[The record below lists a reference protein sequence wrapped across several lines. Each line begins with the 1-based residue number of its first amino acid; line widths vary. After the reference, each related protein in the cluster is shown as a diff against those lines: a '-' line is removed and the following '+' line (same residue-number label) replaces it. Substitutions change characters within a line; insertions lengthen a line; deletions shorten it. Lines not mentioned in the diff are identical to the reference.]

1 MLSKTRLLANLINVD
16 GDVKVSSLDNASGGA
31 TSYANA
37 AALPTSGNTAGD
49 LAFTLDKKALYNWDG
64 SEWDR
69 IYSGPNE
76 TITWDSS
83 LPAIITLQANGATS
97 VVTFKANPDIEGFPI
112 NYTYETV
119 PPHPIQLD
127 SAYGEDSG
135 SGGSGIL
142 DSSDHPTNPRITLK
156 PSASDADGGSF
167 TLRVKANDGSHVITS
182 SSTVNLAFYEGDYFY
197 VANETYTPSKDIIG
211 ATADT
216 YQGSAVSLGT
226 VGGYQGHYG
235 GLTQAQSGGGIN
247 NALVWDLTNTGGFDA
262 STDLIVFS
270 MYLPNAIGTAIGIG
284 VYDDVQA
291 KSITLATAT
300 SGFGRLD
307 GNLGLFSNW
316 NNNNQWVIG
325 IWGGGNA
332 INVVNNS
339 ATSGFKMWQANTGG
353 TSTLGT
359 KIDTSLSTGGGYTE
373 PLVSQPGMV
382 FWNGG
387 DAGSYTAGYTS
398 RNAFEWYVRSFQVV
412 YNQTTSGR
420 TVEEIAGDHQKIV
433 FA

>member
-1 MLSKTRLLANLINVD
+1 MSKSRIIAGNL
-16 GDVKVSSLDNASGGA
+16 GTTSGEGGGGVTA
-31 TSYANA
+31 YDSAGL
-37 AALPTSGNTAGD
+37 LPTSGNTAGD
-49 LAFTLDKKALYNWDG
+49 FGWATSKKALYTWDG

-69 IYSGPNE
+69 VYSGPNE

-83 LPAIITLQANGATS
+83 LPATITLQANGATS

-119 PPHPIQLD
+119 PSHPIQLD

-156 PSASDADGGSF
+156 PSISDSDGGSF

-197 VANETYTPSKDIIG
+197 VANATYTASKDIIG

-270 MYLPNAIGTAIGIG
+270 MYLPNAIGTGIGIG
-284 VYDDVQA
+284 VYDDAQA

-307 GNLGLFSNW
+307 GNLGRFSNW

-339 ATSGFKMWQANTGG
+339 ATSGFKMWEANTGG

-359 KIDTSLSTGGGYTE
+359 KIDTTLVAGGGYTE
-373 PLVSQPGMV
+373 PTVSQPGMV

-387 DAGSYTAGYTS
+387 DAGSYTAGFTS
-398 RNAFEWYVRSFQVV
+398 RSAFEWYVRSFQVV

-420 TVEEIAGDHQKIV
+420 TVEQIAGDHQKLV
-433 FA
+433 FAS